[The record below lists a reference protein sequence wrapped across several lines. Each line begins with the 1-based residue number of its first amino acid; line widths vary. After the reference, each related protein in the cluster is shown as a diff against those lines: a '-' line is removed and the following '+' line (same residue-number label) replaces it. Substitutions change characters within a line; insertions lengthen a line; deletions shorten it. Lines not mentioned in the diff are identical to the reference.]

1 MNIQQH
7 HELYKLKQINSQLAI
22 IVVKTKTKIYDATE
36 ENSMQTMIE
45 IAQSTL
51 KALGMDV
58 RTQFLDK
65 TLVEIIGEINKKKNI
80 VTLYHEENKI
90 YIKFK
95 EESEEAEPFWSK
107 FEGNLQVF
115 GGSTEKLE
123 EKTKVVKEIMNC
135 VLETGYNISDDDCWD
150 FLLNFEQQYK
160 KLPSKEQIRS
170 IALSYAKMC
179 QEQGIKPGDTT
190 ENSVF
195 IGDEPQ
201 NEEEYKVTPTEA
213 LKEIILEMNTLTPE
227 DKKFFISLFNDLTV
241 EDQKKLVIRI
251 KAIESDLDKIP
262 YLKME
267 ERADIRKEVMNLSTE
282 KRRAH
287 ILKIINKRKKNLQQY
302 AHAAMEDDLKE
313 ALNKMPFL
321 SDLEKEVH
329 LGRMSE
335 LNVEDKKKYLKRLR
349 DIEDSLEKLIQ
360 QGIELS
366 EIDKRGYRDELLRLG
381 KDERE
386 KRISEILEEKK
397 YETVEKELIDE
408 IPSLK
413 FEEHE
418 KTVKQLMWLSLEERK
433 SKIKNMKVQFNDETT
448 KKTKVFEESKV
459 GSTCPSCGWPI
470 GALSK
475 KCPRCGKQLG
485 FSLDI

>member
-1 MNIQQH
+1 M
-7 HELYKLKQINSQLAI
+7 
-22 IVVKTKTKIYDATE
+22 
-36 ENSMQTMIE
+36 
-45 IAQSTL
+45 
-51 KALGMDV
+51 
-58 RTQFLDK
+58 
-65 TLVEIIGEINKKKNI
+65 
-80 VTLYHEENKI
+80 
-90 YIKFK
+90 KFK
-95 EESEEAEPFWSK
+95 EESDEAEPFWNK

-123 EKTKVVKEIMNC
+123 EKAKIVKEIMKY
-135 VLETGYNISDDDCWD
+135 VSETGYSISDDDCWD

-160 KLPSKEQIRS
+160 KLPSTEQIRS
-170 IALSYAKMC
+170 IALSYTKMC
-179 QEQGIKPGDTT
+179 QEQGIKPGETT
-190 ENSVF
+190 ESSVF
-195 IGDEPQ
+195 VGDEPQ

-262 YLKME
+262 YLKLD
-267 ERADIRKEVMNLSTE
+267 ERTDIRKEVMNLPTE
-282 KRRAH
+282 KRRAY

-329 LGRMSE
+329 LGRMGE
-335 LNVEDKKKYLKRLR
+335 LNMEDKKKYLKRLR
-349 DIEDSLEKLIQ
+349 DIEEALDKLKQ
-360 QGIELS
+360 QGIEIS
-366 EIDKRGYRDELLRLG
+366 DIDKRGYRDELLRLG
-381 KDERE
+381 KEDRE
-386 KRISEILEEKK
+386 KRINEILEEKK
-397 YETVEKELIDE
+397 YEIIENELINE
-408 IPSLK
+408 IPSFR

-418 KTVKQLMWLSLEERK
+418 KIVKQLMWLSPDERK
-433 SKIKNMKVQFNDETT
+433 NRIQNMKVQFNDETT